1 MVTKEG
7 QISNIMSNYFTEIT
21 RQIYLKQDVIK
32 LLTTSSIVAFKNNES
47 ILRIKSSN
55 FFCNR
60 KFLFL
65 KCYSDEVK
73 EKLLNLSSKKCIF
86 ETSQLKEVTVTF
98 QSNLPIP
105 LFTKSSYDHSFV
117 LKEFLQPFS
126 QYFETFR
133 YFTKF
138 FFPKISSIL
147 FIYLNIR
154 LKIR

>member
-1 MVTKEG
+1 
-7 QISNIMSNYFTEIT
+7 MSNYFTEIT

-47 ILRIKSSN
+47 ILRIKPSN

-86 ETSQLKEVTVTF
+86 ETSQLKEVTMTF

-105 LFTKSSYDHSFV
+105 LLTKSSYDHSFV